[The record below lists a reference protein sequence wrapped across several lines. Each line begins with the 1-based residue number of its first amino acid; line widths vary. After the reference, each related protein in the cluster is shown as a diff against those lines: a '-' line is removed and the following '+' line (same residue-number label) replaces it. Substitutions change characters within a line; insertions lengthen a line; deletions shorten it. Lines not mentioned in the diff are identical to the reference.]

1 MRKAAIFSAAMHVTL
16 LGAMYVGLPIFH
28 EPEPIE
34 VAPIIE
40 VEFAQLAEV
49 TNPPEPEVE
58 PEPEKKP
65 EPPKP
70 EPPKPDVAHDPPPPP
85 ETKIAA
91 VPPEPAPEPEPE
103 PQAEEEPAPEAPKP
117 EKKAKPPE
125 PEPEKKVERKP
136 PPKPK
141 IRPRPAV
148 EKPKKKKKKNFD
160 TNRIAALL
168 DKSVKDKPAP
178 KTRTLDEIEERLKKS
193 ERPAPRT
200 ARRKEAPVT
209 QGEYDRIKLHIIRH
223 WNPNR
228 GAPGAE
234 SMVVR
239 IRIHLRRDGSL
250 DGRPKIIEE
259 NAAGQTEQVFRPF
272 ADSAVRAVLRSN
284 PLPVPLGKYEAW
296 REIEFTFSLKDMLG

>member
-28 EPEPIE
+28 DPEPIE
-34 VAPIIE
+34 SAPIIE
-40 VEFAQLAEV
+40 VEFAPLAAL
-49 TNPPEPEVE
+49 TNPPEPEVK

-70 EPPKPDVAHDPPPPP
+70 EPPKPDVAHDPPPPLP

-91 VPPEPAPEPEPE
+91 VPPKPEPEPE
-103 PQAEEEPAPEAPKP
+103 PEPAPEPPKP
-117 EKKAKPPE
+117 EKKAEPKPPE
-125 PEPEKKVERKP
+125 PKPEKKVEQKP

-141 IRPRPAV
+141 TRPRPVA
-148 EKPKKKKKKNFD
+148 EKPKEKKKKNFD
-160 TNRIAALL
+160 TKRIAALL
-168 DKSVKDKPAP
+168 DKSAKDKPEPP
-178 KTRTLDEIEERLKKS
+178 KQNTLDKIEERLKKS
-193 ERPAPRT
+193 ERSAPRS
-200 ARRKEAPVT
+200 ARRTEAPVT

-259 NAAGQTEQVFRPF
+259 NAAGQSEQVFRPF

-284 PLPVPLGKYEAW
+284 PLPVPLEKYEAW